1 MLPLQARD
9 KHRVTLTTEAF
20 CAGDARRAKEY
31 IFSAYKL
38 SKQHQPKHQQ
48 TNALYEYNERLR
60 KGEKY
65 RPTSGGG
72 GGGGTG
78 AGGKKGGGGGGG
90 KGGGGDSDALREQ
103 KRKEVQ
109 AKVNRPASQPAS
121 QPATEPPTTSSSSPD
136 RPNSCLLTRLAPL
149 RAVLPCLRLFV
160 CRSRRR

>member
-1 MLPLQARD
+1 L
-9 KHRVTLTTEAF
+9 F

-72 GGGGTG
+72 GAGG
-78 AGGKKGGGGGGG
+78 AGAKKGGGGGGG
-90 KGGGGDSDALREQ
+90 KGGGGGGDSDALREQ

-109 AKVNRPASQPAS
+109 AKVNQPASQPAS
-121 QPATEPPTTSSSSPD
+121 QP
-136 RPNSCLLTRLAPL
+136 
-149 RAVLPCLRLFV
+149 
-160 CRSRRR
+160 